1 MQVGYL
7 PDMFGHV
14 AQMPQLLAQF
24 GFDQT
29 VVWRGVPEAIDAP
42 AFWWEAPD
50 GSRVRAAV
58 PRHRLQ
64 QRLGPARR
72 RQGARRPD
80 RRLVPR
86 AGRPGRR
93 PGALDERH
101 RPPPPP
107 GPPRPGGGRGQ
118 RPAGRLPP
126 RGHLA
131 RRTTSRGRGADADG
145 AAAGRGR
152 GELRSGARAN
162 LLMGVASNRVDV
174 HQAEMRTTRAARA
187 DRRAALRALPAG
199 RPLARPLPRRGV
211 ARGHPQLAP
220 TTRSAPAR
228 STRWAGPSSTA
239 STRPAPSPR
248 A

>member
-24 GFDQT
+24 GFDHA
-29 VVWRGVPEAIDAP
+29 VVWRGVPAAIDAP

-50 GSRVRAAV
+50 GTRGAGRV
-58 PRHRLQ
+58 PR
-64 QRLGPARR
+64 
-72 RQGARRPD
+72 RPGTATAPVLPGD
-80 RRLVPR
+80 AKELIAQIDGWCRR

-93 PGALDERH
+93 PRALDERH

-107 GPPRPGGGRGQ
+107 GPARPGGGRGQ
-118 RPAGRLPP
+118 RPPGRLPP

-131 RRTTSRGRGADADG
+131 GRPPRRSRPGPTALPVWT
-145 AAAGRGR
+145 

-174 HQAEMRTTRAARA
+174 HQAAAAHRAARSSGSPSRS
-187 DRRAALRALPAG
+187 RRSTSRPTGG
-199 RPLARPLPRRGV
+199 RPASSTRPGSRSSATR
-211 ARGHPQLAP
+211 P

-239 STRPAPSPR
+239 STRPAPSRR